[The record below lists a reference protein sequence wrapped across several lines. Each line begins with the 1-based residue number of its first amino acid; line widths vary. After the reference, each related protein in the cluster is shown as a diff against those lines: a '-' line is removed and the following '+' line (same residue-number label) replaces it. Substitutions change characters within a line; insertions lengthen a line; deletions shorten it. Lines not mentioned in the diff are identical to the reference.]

1 VRYKLLVVAVLI
13 GCQCFGGTRAL
24 AQQSAASTRSISPG
38 FTAMLDRAAR
48 DERWNEYDR
57 LIEREVA
64 DYNRRLADTPGY
76 QPVDWRLIKAMVW
89 IESGGP
95 TNPAWRTRPIQIG
108 NPGDPGLAALRTGE
122 GAAQVILRDAM
133 KRELAQSENDP
144 ERNVRLGIAYL
155 MIRMAE
161 TELRREPAALGRPPR
176 LRRIITGWRPFD
188 APTIAAR
195 YNGGGD
201 SNYAAKLDSALAAI
215 NNAAR

>member
-1 VRYKLLVVAVLI
+1 
-13 GCQCFGGTRAL
+13 
-24 AQQSAASTRSISPG
+24 
-38 FTAMLDRAAR
+38 MLDRAAR

-108 NPGDPGLAALRTGE
+108 NPGDPGLAALRAGE
-122 GAAQVILRDAM
+122 GAADVILSDAL
-133 KRELAQSENDP
+133 KRERDQSENDP
-144 ERNVRLGIAYL
+144 ERNVRFGIAYL

-161 TELRREPAALGRPPR
+161 TELRRMPPGPVER
-176 LRRIITGWRPFD
+176 LHSQRVITGWRPFD

-201 SNYAAKLDSALAAI
+201 PHYAAKLDYAVAAM
-215 NNAAR
+215 NNAAL